1 MSKTCYISA
10 PFGLNLGELPS
21 LLASRN
27 VSWDWASDETL
38 GSENYRRAIQK
49 ADMFIGVLNRTK
61 ADYRVVHEAGIAA
74 GLDKNILLILTPALK
89 LPIDLSLYS
98 VARAPLSDRTA
109 LAFHLDAFLA
119 SPKRSIFE
127 DRDTAGVA
135 ALEPTGRSFTNVGTG
150 RQMHSDIERQLC
162 DVLTHN
168 EVSYVAEPLLGDQ
181 KRFRPDFLVW
191 LGSQDPELLDP
202 AVIEVKVRVERG
214 KMHVVEQQLMKF
226 MNAAGAR
233 SGIIVTQDPAPE
245 RKQQGWP
252 NVFWLDIATIS
263 HLINTSELGS
273 HLRKARN
280 RAAHGS
286 R

>member
-1 MSKTCYISA
+1 MPKTCYISA

-21 LLASRN
+21 LLLSRN
-27 VSWDWASDETL
+27 ISWDWASNEID
-38 GSENYRRAIQK
+38 GAENYRRAIQK
-49 ADMFIGVLNRTK
+49 ADMFVGVLNRTK

-74 GLDKNILLILTPALK
+74 GLDKHILLILTPSLK

-119 SPKRSIFE
+119 TPKRGIFE
-127 DRDTAGVA
+127 NRDTAGVT
-135 ALEPTGRSFTNVGTG
+135 ALEPIARSLTWTDTGR
-150 RQMHSDIERQLC
+150 RMDSDIERQLC
-162 DVLTHN
+162 DVLSQN
-168 EVSYVAEPLLGDQ
+168 GVSFLAEPVLGDV
-181 KRFRPDFLVW
+181 KRYRPDFLIW

-202 AVIEVKVRVERG
+202 AVIEVKAQVDRG
-214 KMHVVEQQLMKF
+214 RMHEVEQQLMTF
-226 MNAAGAR
+226 MSAAGAR
-233 SGIIVTQDPAPE
+233 SAIIVTQDPAPE

-252 NVFWLDIATIS
+252 NIFWLDIATIS
-263 HLINTSELGS
+263 NLINTSKLGS

-286 R
+286 L